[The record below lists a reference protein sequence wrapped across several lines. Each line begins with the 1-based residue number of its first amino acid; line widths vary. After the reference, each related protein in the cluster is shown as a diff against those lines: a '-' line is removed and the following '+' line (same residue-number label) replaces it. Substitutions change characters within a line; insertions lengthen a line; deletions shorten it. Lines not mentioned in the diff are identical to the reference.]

1 VRFYRRKGSRL
12 KSFGALLLG
21 AYRNGELYYFGHS
34 GTGFSEKGMKDAMD
48 RLKPLFTS
56 KPTVVNPPEVPE
68 KIQWVQAKL
77 VCQMAFAK

>member
-1 VRFYRRKGSRL
+1 
-12 KSFGALLLG
+12 
-21 AYRNGELYYFGHS
+21 
-34 GTGFSEKGMKDAMD
+34 MKDAMD